1 MIIHMDIPARI
12 TPEEEREIYSD
23 LNKQSKKRLIE
34 GNILLAVHTVNKFNL
49 PGEKEEFLSVAFL
62 GLTKAAST
70 FDPKRQI
77 KFSTYASVCMKKEIL
92 FFLRNQKKKSRDISF
107 ETEFRSRQKTN
118 NICVLKDMVS
128 DSAADEMLE
137 SVEDKERLR
146 ALKTCLNKG
155 ELNLLEM
162 WESGMLQSDIA
173 EVFDTTQSN
182 ISRKLKK
189 IFKKMRDS
197 EIVKA

>member
-23 LNKQSKKRLIE
+23 LNEQSKKRLIE
-34 GNILLAVHTVNKFNL
+34 GNILLAVHTVNKLNL

-107 ETEFRSRQKTN
+107 ETEFRSRQKTD
-118 NICVLKDMVS
+118 NICTLKDVVS
-128 DSAADEMLE
+128 DSVADEMLE

-146 ALKTCLNKG
+146 SLKACLSKR

-173 EVFDTTQSN
+173 EVFNTTQSN

>member
-23 LNKQSKKRLIE
+23 LNEQSKKRLIE
-34 GNILLAVHTVNKFNL
+34 GNILLAVHMVNKLNL

-62 GLTKAAST
+62 GLTKAANT
-70 FDPKRQI
+70 FDPEREI
-77 KFSTYASVCMKKEIL
+77 KFSTYAAVCIKKEIL
-92 FFLRNQKKKSRDISF
+92 FFLRKQKKKSRDISF
-107 ETEFRSRQKTN
+107 ETEFRLRQKTD
-118 NICVLKDMVS
+118 NICTLKDMVS

-146 ALKTCLNKG
+146 ALKTCLNKR

-162 WESGMLQSDIA
+162 WESGMIQSDIA
-173 EVFDTTQSN
+173 EVFGTTQSN
-182 ISRKLKK
+182 ISIKLKK

>member
-23 LNKQSKKRLIE
+23 LNEQSKKRLIE
-34 GNILLAVHTVNKFNL
+34 GNILLAVHMVNKLNL

-62 GLTKAAST
+62 GLTKAANT
-70 FDPKRQI
+70 FDPEREI
-77 KFSTYASVCMKKEIL
+77 KFSTYAAVCMKKEIL

-107 ETEFRSRQKTN
+107 ETEFRLRQKTD
-118 NICVLKDMVS
+118 NICTLKDMVS
-128 DSAADEMLE
+128 DSAADEILE
-137 SVEDKERLR
+137 SVEDKERLQ
-146 ALKTCLNKG
+146 ALKACLNKR

-173 EVFDTTQSN
+173 EIFGTTQSN

>member
-23 LNKQSKKRLIE
+23 LNEQSKKRLIE
-34 GNILLAVHTVNKFNL
+34 GNILLAVHMVNKLNL

-62 GLTKAAST
+62 GLTKAANT
-70 FDPKRQI
+70 FDPEREI
-77 KFSTYASVCMKKEIL
+77 KFSTYAAVCIKKEIL
-92 FFLRNQKKKSRDISF
+92 FFLRKQKKKSRDISF
-107 ETEFRSRQKTN
+107 ETEFRLRQKTD
-118 NICVLKDMVS
+118 NICTLKDMVS
-128 DSAADEMLE
+128 DSAADEILE
-137 SVEDKERLR
+137 SVEDKERLQ
-146 ALKTCLNKG
+146 ALKACLNKR

-173 EVFDTTQSN
+173 EIFGTTQSN